1 MGRRRLFARPL
12 SSLSSLSSVSSV
24 SSDNSL
30 SSDEIVPYDG
40 RATNM
45 RPARPDG
52 HPHGPRPRAAGA
64 TGAHDGAMPPS
75 PASASA
81 SFVPPASPASSGL
94 LVSSAFSGRRA
105 PALAAVTTAALLAAT
120 GCSSSETSGPG
131 SSNGGNSRSTDKLT
145 GLASQRL
152 DWKACTAPSVAEG
165 GGRAPSPL
173 PGGTRWEC
181 SFMKAPLDYA
191 KPDGDTIDLA
201 LIRAKTRDKKGRI
214 GSLIFNFGGPGG
226 SGITGLP
233 SFAKDYEKLRARY
246 DLVSF
251 DPRGVGNSD
260 GVKCE
265 NDRRLDVYY
274 AEDSTPDTP
283 AEVKTFTKGLAT
295 YAAAC
300 EKNSGSV
307 LPHVGTTNAARDMEL
322 MRKVLGDS
330 KLHYFGISYGT
341 ELGGVYAHLYP
352 KSVGRAVFDAVVD
365 PTQNSEQ
372 GSLGQAKGF
381 QLALN
386 NFEKDCIARGDAC
399 TLPGSTPKEIQ
410 GFITRL
416 LARLDKRP
424 IAGIGTRKLTQT
436 QATNGIAQALY
447 SKEFWPYLEQGLDE
461 ADGGSGALLLALSDS
476 MNGRDQYGQ
485 YSNLQAANVAINCA
499 DSKERYTLAQ
509 TRAKLPEF
517 RKASPVFGT
526 FLGWGMMSCST
537 WPVSGQWSTPDV
549 SAKGA
554 APILI
559 VGNTGD
565 PATPYAGAKA
575 MANALGKGVGA
586 EITYHGQGHGSY
598 DSGNPCVQGAV
609 NGYLLNGKVP
619 PAGTVCR

>member
-1 MGRRRLFARPL
+1 M
-12 SSLSSLSSVSSV
+12 S
-24 SSDNSL
+24 
-30 SSDEIVPYDG
+30 
-40 RATNM
+40 
-45 RPARPDG
+45 
-52 HPHGPRPRAAGA
+52 H
-64 TGAHDGAMPPS
+64 S
-75 PASASA
+75 PAPAASVPSA
-81 SFVPPASPASSGL
+81 PAALST
-94 LVSSAFSGRRA
+94 RCA
-105 PALAAVTTAALLAAT
+105 PALAAVTAAALLAAT
-120 GCSSSETSGPG
+120 GCSGTSGTSTPG
-131 SSNGGNSRSTDKLT
+131 SSHGGNTRSTDRPKD
-145 GLASQRL
+145 LAAQRL
-152 DWKACTAPSVAEG
+152 VWKACKAPSVAEG
-165 GGRAPSPL
+165 GGTAPSPL
-173 PGGTRWEC
+173 PGGARWEC

-201 LIRAKTRDKKGRI
+201 LIRAKARDTKQRI

-233 SFAKDYEKLRARY
+233 SFAQDYEKLRARY

-251 DPRGVGNSD
+251 DPRGVGDSD

-265 NDRRLDVYY
+265 NDRQLDTYF
-274 AEDSTPDTP
+274 AQDSTPDTP
-283 AEVKTFTKGLAT
+283 AEVKTFTNGLAT
-295 YAAAC
+295 FAAAC
-300 EKNSGSV
+300 EKHSGSS
-307 LPHVGTTNAARDMEL
+307 LPYVGTTNAARDMEL

-381 QLALN
+381 QLALD
-386 NFEKDCIARGDAC
+386 NFAKDCIARGDAC
-399 TLPGSTPKEIQ
+399 VLPGSTPKEIE
-410 GFITRL
+410 GFITKL

-424 IAGIGTRKLTQT
+424 IAGIGDRKLTQT

-447 SKEFWPYLEQGLDE
+447 SKDFWPYLEQGLDE

-476 MNGRDQYGQ
+476 MNGRDQYGR

-499 DSKERYTLAQ
+499 DSKERYTVAQ
-509 TRAKLPEF
+509 TEAKLPEF
-517 RKASPVFGT
+517 RKASPVFGE
-526 FLGWGMMSCST
+526 FLGWGMMSCT
-537 WPVSGQWSTPDV
+537 KWPVPGQWSTPDV
-549 SAKGA
+549 SANGS

-565 PATPYAGAKA
+565 PATPYAGARA
-575 MANALGKGVGA
+575 MADALGKGVGT

-609 NGYLLNGKVP
+609 NGYLLDGKVP
-619 PAGTVCR
+619 AAGTVCR